1 MNMVIPNEGKL
12 LLLAWAIR
20 DDTAALGGYI
30 VGLYS
35 NNYTP
40 VNGSILADFTAAT
53 FTGYAQVSLQRNYFL
68 APIILSNVAYIT
80 SAVTPI
86 YDCTGGS
93 PETIYGWYMADATL
107 THVVAAQRFDVPR
120 VMSVGT
126 EEALDPFRIALK
138 TFT

>member
-20 DDTAALGGYI
+20 DDTLFVGGYI

-40 VNGSILADFTAAT
+40 VNSSVLADFTTAS
-53 FTGYAQVSLQRNYFL
+53 FTGYSVVPL
-68 APIILSNVAYIT
+68 ARLDFAPPVILSNVAYIT
-80 SAVTPI
+80 SSVTPI
-86 YDCTGGS
+86 YDCTGGA
-93 PETIYGWYMADATL
+93 PETIYGWFMADASL
-107 THVVAAQRFDVPR
+107 THVIAAQRFDVPR
-120 VMSVGT
+120 VMSTGT

>member
-20 DDTAALGGYI
+20 DDTLFVGGYI

-40 VNGSILADFTAAT
+40 ANSSVLADFTPAS
-53 FTGYAQVSLQRNYFL
+53 FVGYSVVAL
-68 APIILSNVAYIT
+68 ARLDFAPPVILSNVAYIT
-80 SAVTPI
+80 SSVTPI
-86 YDCTGGS
+86 YDCTGGA
-93 PETIYGWYMADATL
+93 PETVYGWYMADGSL
-107 THVVAAQRFDVPR
+107 THVIAAQRFDVPR
-120 VMSVGT
+120 VMSTGT